1 MNNKNKREL
10 LLKILRQN
18 MKEGMGEK
26 ENEKTPVPSYCV
38 LEGDKVIKFAEQF
51 VKDKGHFVYCESEQ
65 DFVNKFQSLIQYRK
79 WENIL
84 SFSENLHSY
93 LKNVGI
99 ETTLNNTNAIVGVS
113 LCHAMIANT
122 ASFMISSQQGIGSS
136 VNKLPSIFIIIA
148 HSSQICSN
156 YKEAL
161 QPLLNNLPSHITTLK
176 PGEGLTQ
183 SIVEFY
189 LYLIDE

>member
-18 MKEGMGEK
+18 IEEGMGEK
-26 ENEKTPVPSYCV
+26 EREESPVSSYSV

-51 VKDKGHFVYCESEQ
+51 IKDKGRFVYCENEK
-65 DFVNKFQSLIQYRK
+65 DFINKLQSLIQYRK

-84 SFSENLHSY
+84 SFSENLHLY
-93 LKNVGI
+93 LKHIGV
-99 ETTLNNTNAIVGVS
+99 ETTLHNPNAIVGIS
-113 LCHAMIANT
+113 LCHAMIANVG
-122 ASFMISSQQGIGSS
+122 SFMVTSQQGIGSN
-136 VNKLPSIFIIIA
+136 VNKLPSIFIIVA
-148 HSSQICSN
+148 HTSQIYSN

-161 QPLLNNLPSHITTLK
+161 QPLLTQLPQHITTLK
-176 PGEGLTQ
+176 SSEALSQ
-183 SIVEFY
+183 SVVEFY